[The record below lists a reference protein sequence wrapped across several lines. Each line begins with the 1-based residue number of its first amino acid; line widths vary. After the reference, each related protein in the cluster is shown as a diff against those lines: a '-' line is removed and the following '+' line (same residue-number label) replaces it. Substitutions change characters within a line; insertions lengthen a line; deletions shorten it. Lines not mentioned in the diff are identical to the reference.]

1 VTAVVAEG
9 LRRVYR
15 TAAEEVIALDAVSL
29 ELRRGEIVALVG
41 PSGSGKSTLIE
52 LLIGWDRP
60 DAGTVRRDAAVTDDW
75 TGMAVVPQSLGLL
88 EELTISEN
96 IHLPVT
102 LGAVAALDVDDL
114 VRRLRLVPTLDL
126 PPSAVSLGEQQRAA
140 VARAMVVGPE
150 VLVADEPTSHQ
161 DEANAFEIIALMREA
176 ARSSAVLVATH
187 DRRVLELVDVVVEL
201 RDGRVV

>member
-1 VTAVVAEG
+1 MTAVVAEG

-15 TAAEEVIALDAVSL
+15 TAAEEVVALDAVDL
-29 ELRRGEIVALVG
+29 QLRRGEIVALVG

-60 DAGTVRRDAAVTDDW
+60 DAGTVRRDERVTDDW
-75 TGMAVVPQSLGLL
+75 SGMAVVPQSLGLL

-96 IHLPVT
+96 ITLPIT
-102 LGAVAALDVDDL
+102 LGATAAMDVDDL

-126 PPSAVSLGEQQRAA
+126 PPHAVSLGEQQRAA
-140 VARAMVVGPE
+140 VARAMVVGPD

-161 DEANAFEIIALMREA
+161 DEANALEIISLMREA
-176 ARSSAVLVATH
+176 AGSSAVLVATH